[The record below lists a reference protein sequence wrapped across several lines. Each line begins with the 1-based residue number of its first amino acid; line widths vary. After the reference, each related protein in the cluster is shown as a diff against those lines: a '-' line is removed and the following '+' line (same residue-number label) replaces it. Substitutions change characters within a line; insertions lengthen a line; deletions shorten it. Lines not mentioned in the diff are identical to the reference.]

1 MSKNVVGNL
10 VLVFVAFPLETFK
23 IANPRI
29 KAFRYDPYLWK
40 LFLEEY
46 DHKGMEEV
54 TKKAI
59 ERVSKGLSE
68 ILVGFSEDNRKARES
83 EDIG

>member
-1 MSKNVVGNL
+1 
-10 VLVFVAFPLETFK
+10 
-23 IANPRI
+23 
-29 KAFRYDPYLWK
+29 
-40 LFLEEY
+40 
-46 DHKGMEEV
+46 MEEV

-83 EDIG
+83 KDIGEVEKEDEG